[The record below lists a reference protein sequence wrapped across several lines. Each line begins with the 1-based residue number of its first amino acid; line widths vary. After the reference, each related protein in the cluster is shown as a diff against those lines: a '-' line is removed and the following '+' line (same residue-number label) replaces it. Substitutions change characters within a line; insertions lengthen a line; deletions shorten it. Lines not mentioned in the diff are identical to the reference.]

1 LINKRWERNLPNIQA
16 IEYRIEKNKE
26 KIEELYNDSELEEEL
41 KQAKIEDL
49 KEVNED
55 SQKEIKK
62 LKKSFDELVQEAK
75 DDLYRLYLDEND
87 ERDWAVAWS
96 GGKDSTTV
104 MGLVVKMLEDIPPE
118 KRTRKIYAVMSDTK
132 MENPNLEEY
141 MHNQVDKLNDYAK
154 KKELPIS
161 AQVVSRPLEQSYY
174 YLILGKGYFLPQN
187 NGTGRW
193 CTDRLKIKPQNEA
206 LKAIDPS
213 YILIGVRLS
222 ESAKRKSS
230 IQKWSANEELAEKIG
245 EHANLKNTNT
255 FMTIVDF
262 TIEDVWEYLQ
272 KERIGWSTTHQV
284 RKLYRDATGECG
296 FSNPKGAE
304 VKASQSE
311 SCGARFGCWN
321 CAVILKDKS
330 TEEMSKNNEWMNPL
344 INWRFLQLK
353 VMGDYKPER
362 PKGQKRKDRSK
373 VLRKWEE
380 IGKEIKSITKS
391 GHKMNGNRMVD
402 KKTGEYRNDQGTV
415 TVEAR
420 HYLFNELIRTQGEVN
435 KLRLKQG
442 LKPLQLIT
450 HEEIKI
456 IKERWEEDVKER
468 PWLETNNN
476 NIPFSRFEELIKEG
490 EEFTRKVNEGEI

>member
-1 LINKRWERNLPNIQA
+1 LINKRWERNMPNIKA

-26 KIEELYNDSELEEEL
+26 KIEELQNDTELEDEL
-41 KQAKIEDL
+41 RQAKIEDL
-49 KEVNED
+49 KEANVD
-55 SQKEIKK
+55 SHKEIEK
-62 LKKSFDELVQEAK
+62 LKKSFDDLVQEAK

-141 MHNQVDKLNDYAK
+141 MHDQVDKLNDYAE
-154 KKELPIS
+154 KKELPIK

-174 YLILGKGYFLPQN
+174 YLVLGKGYFLPQN
-187 NGTGRW
+187 NGAGRW

-206 LKAIDPS
+206 LKKIDPS

-245 EHANLKNTNT
+245 EHADMKNANT

-272 KERIGWSTTHQV
+272 KERLGWSSTHQV

-304 VKASQSE
+304 AKASQSE
-311 SCGARFGCWN
+311 KCGARFGCYS
-321 CAVILKDKS
+321 CAVILNDRS
-330 TEEMSKNNEWMNPL
+330 TEAMSENNEWMIPL
-344 INWRFLQLK
+344 SEFRFDQLK
-353 VMGDYKPER
+353 VMGDYKPQR
-362 PKGQKRKDRSK
+362 PKGQKRKDRSRI
-373 VLRKWEE
+373 LRKWEE
-380 IGKEIKSITKS
+380 INKEIKRVSKS
-391 GHKMNGNRMVD
+391 GHKMNGNRMID
-402 KKTGEYRNDQGTV
+402 KKTKEPRDDQGTV
-415 TVEAR
+415 TIEAR
-420 HYLFNELIRTQGEVN
+420 KWLFDKLIKAQGEVN
-435 KLRLKQG
+435 KLRIQQG
-442 LKPLQLIT
+442 LQPLQLIE
-450 HEEIKI
+450 HDEIEM
-456 IKERWEEDVKER
+456 IKQRWEEDEKER
-468 PWLETNNN
+468 PWLKTNVNN
-476 NIPFSRFEELIKEG
+476 TSINRLDELLAEG